1 MTSLNKNEMPG
12 TINRIKDYALFEFL
26 PETILECCS
35 PVEWP
40 VSQTFT
46 DVEKA
51 VVVFVFF
58 VVKFVLASSAT
69 ATDAKDVKKSLCFRL
84 MSVRIISISLCN
96 STAREGVLPQEI
108 GSVYQPRGL
117 EARQERC

>member
-12 TINRIKDYALFEFL
+12 TINRIKDYALLEFL
-26 PETILECCS
+26 PETILECCG
-35 PVEWP
+35 PVEWS

-58 VVKFVLASSAT
+58 VVKFVLASGAT
-69 ATDAKDVKKSLCFRL
+69 ATDAKDVKESLCFRL

-96 STAREGVLPQEI
+96 GTAREGVLPQEI

-117 EARQERC
+117 EARQEWC